1 MAVLK
6 QKVDGIWMPVSEQNR
21 IVDAVYYVGDDVVL
35 TLKRNSDGLTDTAY
49 LSGSGATR
57 DYAKNSP
64 KPWDEY
70 IQRITAIHVGA
81 GVTSIGAYLFAEH
94 IATKTLVFEDS
105 STITHLGDRCFWRC
119 QFGGE
124 YTFPGLLGSIEVT
137 VDDAGKINSSIRPGV
152 MMRAFNSCVNLKGIT
167 LPDTITAIGDNAFGS
182 CVNLERVTGLRNVES
197 VGTHAFLYTPKLRSI
212 DLNPAVCKTIGAA
225 AFCISPAMSHLDM
238 ALWAQTSFGYN
249 SCASANWTEAQLA
262 EIREVKLPT
271 VKLWNGGTESTYKYN
286 KAAGEEYLYGTWTE
300 GGNTYTQYLE
310 LGCHSAAVS
319 LVWNILN
326 GKHYTSVGQWWL
338 KEIYGVNREI
348 GLSHYND
355 IYDAV
360 VATAGLTRKSKVAA
374 NSEEVGGTT
383 AIFNVVA
390 VKDAIVNALSRGKP
404 LVCKFWTTQSYGHA
418 VAIIGANAATDK
430 LIVADSTKT
439 SGGRGIVYEVALEDL
454 IGIKTAACVEVY
466 EVAA

>member
-1 MAVLK
+1 MPVLK
-6 QKVDGIWMPVSEQNR
+6 QKIDGIWMPVSEQNR
-21 IVDAVYYVGDDVVL
+21 IVDAVYYVGDDVIL

-49 LSGSGATR
+49 LSGSGATN
-57 DYAKNSP
+57 DYTNDDV

-70 IQRITAIHVGA
+70 IPKITAIHIGA
-81 GVTSIGAYLFAEH
+81 GVTSIGAYLFSKH

-105 STITHLGDRCFWRC
+105 STITHLGDRCFARC

-124 YTFPGLLGSIEVT
+124 YSFPGLT
-137 VDDAGKINSSIRPGV
+137 DATMK
-152 MMRAFNSCVNLKGIT
+152 RAFNSCVNLKGIT
-167 LPDTITAIGDNAFGS
+167 LPDTVTAIGDNAFGS

-197 VGTHAFLYTPKLRSI
+197 VGTQSFLYTPKLRSI
-212 DLNPAVCKTIGAA
+212 DLNPAACKTIGAA

-238 ALWAQTSFGYN
+238 SLWAQTSFGYN
-249 SCASANWTEAQLA
+249 ACASANWTEAQLA

-271 VKLWNGGTESTYKYN
+271 VKLWNGGTDSIYKYN

-310 LGCHSAAVS
+310 YGCHSAAVS

-326 GKHYTSVGQWWL
+326 GKHYTSVGEWWL

-348 GLSHYND
+348 GLNHYND
-355 IYDAV
+355 IQDAV
-360 VATAGLTRKSKVAA
+360 VETAGLTLKSRVAA
-374 NSEEVGGTT
+374 NSETLGGT
-383 AIFNVVA
+383 ASFNVVA
-390 VKDAIVNALSRGKP
+390 AKNAIADALSHGKP

-430 LIVADSTKT
+430 LIIADTTKT

-454 IGIKTAACVEVY
+454 IGVNTVACVEVY
-466 EVAA
+466 EVAT

>member
-1 MAVLK
+1 MAALK
-6 QKVDGIWMPVSEQNR
+6 QKIDGIWMPVSEQNR
-21 IVDAVYYVGDDVVL
+21 IVDAAYYVGEKVVL
-35 TLKRNSDGLTDTAY
+35 TLKRNADGLTDTAY
-49 LSGSGATR
+49 LSGSGATK
-57 DYAKNSP
+57 DYSNGEA

-70 IQRITAIHVGA
+70 VPKITAIHIGA
-81 GVTSIGAYLFAEH
+81 GVTSLGAYLFDQHMAV
-94 IATKTLVFEDS
+94 KTLTFEDS
-105 STITHLGDRCFWRC
+105 STITHLGDRCFRRC

-124 YTFPGLLGSIEVT
+124 YSFPGLT
-137 VDDAGKINSSIRPGV
+137 DTTMK
-152 MMRAFNSCVNLKGIT
+152 RAFNSCVNLKGIT
-167 LPDTITAIGDNAFGS
+167 LPDTVTAIGDNAFGS

-197 VGTHAFLYTPKLRSI
+197 VGTQSFLYTPKLRSI
-212 DLNPAVCKTIGAA
+212 DLNPAVCKSIGEA

-238 ALWAQTSFGYN
+238 SLWAQTTFGYN

-271 VKLWNGGTESTYKYN
+271 VKLWNGGTESIYKYN
-286 KAAGEEYLYGTWTE
+286 QAAGKEYLYGTWTQ
-300 GGNTYTQYLE
+300 GGTTYTQYLE
-310 LGCHSAAVS
+310 YGCHSAAVS
-319 LVWNILN
+319 VVWNILKGRN
-326 GKHYTSVGQWWL
+326 YTSVGEWWL
-338 KEIYGVNREI
+338 KEIYRVNSEI
-348 GLSHYND
+348 GLNHYND

-360 VATAGLTRKSKVAA
+360 VETAGLALKSKVAA
-374 NSEEVGGTT
+374 NSEEVGDTT

-404 LVCKFWTTQSYGHA
+404 LVCKLWTTQSFGHA

-430 LIVADSTKT
+430 LIIADSTKT